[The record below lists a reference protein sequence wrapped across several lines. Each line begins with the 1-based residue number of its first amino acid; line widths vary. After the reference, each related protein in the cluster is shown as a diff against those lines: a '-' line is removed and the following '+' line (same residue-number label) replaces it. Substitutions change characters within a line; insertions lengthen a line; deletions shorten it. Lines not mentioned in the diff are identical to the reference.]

1 MTYDFELV
9 GKIGSM
15 ALIRREEA
23 DVDYCDVSLD
33 EDEMER
39 YLGGSNRDCPYFKL
53 YDEYKMVEKQN

>member
-1 MTYDFELV
+1 MKACEFCAHNQYD
-9 GKIGSM
+9 
-15 ALIRREEA
+15 EEA

-39 YLGGSNRDCPYFKL
+39 YLSSANTDCPYFKL